1 MNIPQYKATTA
12 VLVQITEICQRAKF
26 ETKMSEKHK
35 FNTVKHY
42 KYRII
47 RNN

>member
-1 MNIPQYKATTA
+1 MNIPQHKAITP
-12 VLVQITEICQRAKF
+12 VLVQIIEVYQRAKF

-35 FNTVKHY
+35 FNTVEHY